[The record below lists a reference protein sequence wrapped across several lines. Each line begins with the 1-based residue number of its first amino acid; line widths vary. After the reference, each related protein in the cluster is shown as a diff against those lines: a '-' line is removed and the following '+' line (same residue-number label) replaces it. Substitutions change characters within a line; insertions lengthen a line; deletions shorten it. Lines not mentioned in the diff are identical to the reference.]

1 MRDVYGREPG
11 RATQSVPSSAVPSVP
26 ASDRIESYFYGINK
40 SLLYPNAEVKA
51 PKISEFSLVSQI
63 KNSESLVM
71 LANLSLKGN
80 YSICSSVILSE
91 LL

>member
-1 MRDVYGREPG
+1 MRDVYGHELG
-11 RATQSVPSSAVPSVP
+11 RTIQSVPSGAVPSVP
-26 ASDRIESYFYGINK
+26 ASDRIESHFYGINK
-40 SLLYPNAEVKA
+40 SLLYPKTEVKA

-63 KNSESLVM
+63 EDSKSLVM